1 MSDSY
6 GGLLKQPFILLLAL
20 LAAIGGGLFLIL
32 GFVASAQMNEGI
44 GAALFLVVAGLVF
57 VGYVVG
63 VMVLAF
69 VAILVLTRYWQRAEK
84 K

>member
-1 MSDSY
+1 MGCSVTNMSDSY
-6 GGLLKQPFILLLAL
+6 GGLLKQPFILLLVL

-32 GFVASAQMNEGI
+32 GFVASTQISEAI
-44 GAALFLVVAGLVF
+44 GAALFILGAGLVF

-69 VAILVLTRYWQRAEK
+69 VAILVLT
-84 K
+84 